1 MTRVGVTPLLVLLSL
16 GVIGSEVVSTDVEGH
31 PRFDEPRGADR
42 TGSEPVHL
50 HLQER
55 VLLAAEVPA
64 PTGEEGNPDGNGGG
78 GGGPEVSDNEGDSG
92 GGIPEGDT
100 DVEEEGPDI
109 SVGVREER
117 VKEVVGGDLERP
129 HVNLAIA
136 VPSVRPER
144 REAIRKTWLKWG
156 DDRVVL
162 RFFTEP
168 PDGAENENS
177 QEISALLAEESQ
189 THGDIIIQDMSA
201 GMNFGVKL
209 LEAMKWMSSQY
220 SFDFFLRL
228 DDDYFLC
235 LEHLL
240 NELSCLLISGAQ
252 QSPIYSGT
260 RGCGTVPSMDEA
272 YILLS
277 SVIVDR
283 ILAASDLQCHAL
295 GTTTAG
301 AWLRI
306 GGPGNPEGDVAWVSD
321 RRLNW
326 MGGSWRRFKPNNRA
340 CEHYIGFHHTY
351 SDEMNELIE
360 QDECIS
366 VDSCRVRTHI
376 SLRRRWEVSSHFAR
390 VGR

>member
-1 MTRVGVTPLLVLLSL
+1 
-16 GVIGSEVVSTDVEGH
+16 
-31 PRFDEPRGADR
+31 
-42 TGSEPVHL
+42 
-50 HLQER
+50 
-55 VLLAAEVPA
+55 
-64 PTGEEGNPDGNGGG
+64 
-78 GGGPEVSDNEGDSG
+78 
-92 GGIPEGDT
+92 
-100 DVEEEGPDI
+100 
-109 SVGVREER
+109 
-117 VKEVVGGDLERP
+117 
-129 HVNLAIA
+129 
-136 VPSVRPER
+136 
-144 REAIRKTWLKWG
+144 
-156 DDRVVL
+156 
-162 RFFTEP
+162 
-168 PDGAENENS
+168 
-177 QEISALLAEESQ
+177 
-189 THGDIIIQDMSA
+189 
-201 GMNFGVKL
+201 MNFGVKL
-209 LEAMKWMSSQY
+209 LEAMKWMSSEY

-235 LEHLL
+235 LEHLS

-306 GGPGNPEGDVAWVSD
+306 GGPGNPEGDVAWVND

-351 SDEMNELIE
+351 PDEMNELW
-360 QDECIS
+360 DEIS
-366 VDSCRVRTHI
+366 SKMN
-376 SLRRRWEVSSHFAR
+376 VS
-390 VGR
+390 

>member
-1 MTRVGVTPLLVLLSL
+1 M
-16 GVIGSEVVSTDVEGH
+16 
-31 PRFDEPRGADR
+31 
-42 TGSEPVHL
+42 
-50 HLQER
+50 
-55 VLLAAEVPA
+55 
-64 PTGEEGNPDGNGGG
+64 
-78 GGGPEVSDNEGDSG
+78 
-92 GGIPEGDT
+92 
-100 DVEEEGPDI
+100 
-109 SVGVREER
+109 
-117 VKEVVGGDLERP
+117 KEVVGGDLERP

-168 PDGAENENS
+168 SNEADNENS
-177 QEISALLAEESQ
+177 KTTPLAEESR
-189 THGDIIIQDMSA
+189 THGDIIIQDISA

-209 LEAMKWMSSQY
+209 LEAMKWMSSHY

-240 NELSCLLISGAQ
+240 NELSCLLMSDAQ

-260 RGCGTVPSMDEA
+260 RGCGTVPAMDEA

-326 MGGSWRRFKPNNRA
+326 TGGSWRRFKPNSRA

-351 SDEMNELIE
+351 PDEMNELWGEISSKMNVSQSTAVGCEHIYRYEDDGRCPRTSRELDDEVLQAIQNNE
-360 QDECIS
+360 QPC
-366 VDSCRVRTHI
+366 DSFK
-376 SLRRRWEVSSHFAR
+376 LRDKTVWC
-390 VGR
+390 GRQGC